1 MKGRPT
7 IVRDNQSFFASY
19 HQLEKHDIVVGR
31 LRLKPGEEHL
41 LIDLLARGIHLIPAA
56 TAQLASRS
64 KVFQARIFGD
74 FMPADTLAIYDAQTL
89 LQVSSLYQQRGYRK
103 VVLKLDR
110 KNAGLGVHIF
120 DSIEDLY
127 NQVSGTNYPFPFVV
141 QPFQEQCRDIRAI
154 VLGDYCEAYERKNSF
169 NFRQN
174 LHCGGDATPCP
185 LSGRQM
191 TFCREVMDR
200 GGFPYAHLD
209 LMITPE
215 GGCRLVEINL
225 RGGLRGAVLPGPE
238 YQRRVEAIHQELL
251 LAPAG

>member
-1 MKGRPT
+1 MKGQPT
-7 IVRDNQSFFASY
+7 IVRDNQTFFASY
-19 HQLEKHDIVVGR
+19 QQLTKHDNVVGR

-41 LIDLLARGIHLIPAA
+41 LIDLLARGIRLIPSA

-64 KVFQARIFGD
+64 KVFQARIFGN
-74 FMPADTLAIYDAQTL
+74 FMPDDTLAIYDAHTL
-89 LQVSSLYQQRGYRK
+89 LQVSSLYQRRGYRK

-127 NQVSGTNYPFPFVV
+127 NQVCGTNYPFPFVV

-154 VLGDYCEAYERKNSF
+154 ILGDYCEAYERKNAF

-191 TFCREVMDR
+191 TFCREIMDR

-209 LMITPE
+209 LMITAE
-215 GGCRLVEINL
+215 GDCRLVEINL
-225 RGGLRGAVLPGPE
+225 RGGLRGASLSGSE

-251 LAPAG
+251 SMETG